1 MSEEP
6 IILQNVSEQNLRLDK
21 FLAQEMEDIS
31 RSYIQKIISKGGVF
45 IDGIPVI
52 KKSEMIAPGTEVEV
66 IIPPTEEATLVP
78 ENIPLDIIFE
88 NQDLIVINKPPGM
101 VVHPSLG
108 HPTGTLVQ
116 AVLGYAPEIE
126 GVGGVKRPGL
136 VHRLDQDTS
145 GVIIIAKNDHTHHFL
160 QDQFRSREVG
170 KTYLALVDG
179 RPPTPKGRVEVAIG
193 RDPKFRQRMAPVLDR
208 DGRQAISEYSTIQEF
223 PAHTLLNI
231 SILTGRTHQI
241 RVHLGFLGCPVVGDK
256 VYGRNKQTLD
266 ISRQFLHAHQLSIII
281 PGETELRTFEATLA
295 PDLEDIIESLSES
308 KEGA

>member
-21 FLAQEMEDIS
+21 FLALELEDIS
-31 RSYIQKIISKGGVF
+31 RSFIQKIISKGGVF

-66 IIPPTEEATLVP
+66 IIPPAEEATLIP

-108 HPTGTLVQ
+108 HATGTLVQ

-179 RPPTPKGRVEVAIG
+179 RPPTPRGGWRSPLDGIQSSASAWPRFWIGMAGR
-193 RDPKFRQRMAPVLDR
+193 P
-208 DGRQAISEYSTIQEF
+208 
-223 PAHTLLNI
+223 
-231 SILTGRTHQI
+231 
-241 RVHLGFLGCPVVGDK
+241 
-256 VYGRNKQTLD
+256 
-266 ISRQFLHAHQLSIII
+266 
-281 PGETELRTFEATLA
+281 
-295 PDLEDIIESLSES
+295 
-308 KEGA
+308 